1 MDEMRKQKIAKRN
14 IGSKTQFKFR
24 YVVFILILAL
34 LGYAYLRYH
43 KIINEILNPKSISST
58 QSNKVNLTYKV
69 PGNMYFVKSG
79 NLWKISGHS
88 TQQITK
94 SGYVS
99 DIAISPNQKEVYF
112 VKFGQDS
119 SDLFKMNTNGS
130 NLEKITNYPAPVY
143 IDNAWGNGIYTVSP
157 ALSPDGKYIVYATNL
172 GQIFTGVPI
181 ASLGLFQIDA
191 GKIYTGY
198 YGQTQLTQPNAYT
211 GGDTDP
217 TWPEQNFILYTHYV
231 YMTNIAQP
239 DSQIMLYYIPNGQ
252 SYPVTPLSSEA
263 MQPSL
268 SSGGKYLAFI
278 RRQGENNANL
288 YVIKFDIGAILS
300 GTDQYKNVYNN
311 TLDLV
316 KKGIEAQP
324 VWSPYGPNLAF
335 LNLSNNSFDIAVTGI
350 KITEMGKISA
360 GSIVNI
366 TTKSNIDSTSKIY
379 WEK

>member
-24 YVVFILILAL
+24 YVVFILILVL
-34 LGYAYLRYH
+34 LGYVYLRYH

-99 DIAISPNQKEVYF
+99 DIAISPNQQEVYF

-119 SDLFKMNTNGS
+119 SDIFKMGINGE
-130 NLEKITNYPAPVY
+130 NLEQVTNYPSPQY
-143 IDNAWGNGIYTVSP
+143 INGVWWNGIYSVSP
-157 ALSPDGKYIVYATNL
+157 TFSPDGQNLVYSTNL
-172 GQIFTGVPI
+172 EQVFTLNPV
-181 ASLGLFQIDA
+181 ASLGLYEINNSQV
-191 GKIYTGY
+191 YNGY

-350 KITEMGKISA
+350 KTSKTGKISS
-360 GSIVNI
+360 GSIVNV
-366 TTKSNIDSTSKIY
+366 TKQSNIDSTSKIA
-379 WEK
+379 WMK